1 MEACGSL
8 PKCVEACGD
17 LWEPVGVCGSVWKLV
32 EVCGSLWRCV
42 EVCQSMWK
50 PVEIYGNLWKCAEA
64 CRSVWKTAEACGSLW
79 KRVEA
84 CGSILHDTCT
94 MFRGFRVC
102 ACVGV
107 CTQAQVLV
115 DMYGACISDPG
126 HSRNVGVR
134 GVAGEHA
141 RTCMCDGDC
150 ACSVYQ

>member
-1 MEACGSL
+1 MCGSL
-8 PKCVEACGD
+8 WKCVEAYG
-17 LWEPVGVCGSVWKLV
+17 GVWK
-32 EVCGSLWRCV
+32 
-42 EVCQSMWK
+42 
-50 PVEIYGNLWKCAEA
+50 
-64 CRSVWKTAEACGSLW
+64 SVKACGSLW
-79 KRVEA
+79 KSTGTCGSVQKPVEVCGRLQKHVEA

-126 HSRNVGVR
+126 HSCNVGVR
-134 GVAGEHA
+134 GVAEEHA
-141 RTCMCDGDC
+141 CTCMCDGDC